1 MYCLL
6 DEVICVIVTVTLNA
20 SIDKAYYLDSPVVDG
35 TVHRV
40 SVVDNSAGGKGL
52 NASRAITTLNYP
64 VCATGFVGGNNGRY
78 LVELAHKDGITSDF
92 IYTEQETR
100 SCINILEP
108 NKQST
113 EFLEPGQPILP
124 EEFLAFKAKL
134 VQLTK
139 DAEVVTFNG
148 SIPKGISAENYKE
161 LIEETMAAGVPCIVD
176 ASGTLLTSCINALP
190 PMIPPTT
197 AESGQLLKREITTQD
212 EIIEAA
218 QELHKRGIKII
229 VVSLGAQGALMV
241 SDEGTFIAN
250 PPKIE
255 VINPVGAGDT
265 LVGSFA
271 VALAQRKP
279 TSECLTFALS
289 CATASCLS
297 IGTGR
302 FDLDVAAE
310 INIQLT
316 M

>member
-1 MYCLL
+1 M
-6 DEVICVIVTVTLNA
+6 IVTVTLNA

-108 NKQST
+108 SGQST
-113 EFLEPGQPILP
+113 EFLEPGQPVLP

-139 DAEVVTFNG
+139 EAEVVTFNG
-148 SIPKGISAENYKE
+148 SIPKGISAANYKE

-176 ASGTLLTSCINALP
+176 ASGALLTSCIDALP
-190 PMIPPTT
+190 TMIKPNTD
-197 AESGQLLKREITTQD
+197 EIGQLLGREVTTEDQV
-212 EIIEAA
+212 IEAA
-218 QELHKRGIKII
+218 QELHKRGIKIV
-229 VVSLGAQGALMV
+229 VVSLGAKGALMV
-241 SDEGTFIAN
+241 SDEGTFRAN

-255 VINPVGAGDT
+255 AINPVGAGDT

-271 VALAQRKP
+271 VALAQKKP

-297 IGTGR
+297 AGTGR
-302 FDLDVAAE
+302 FDQDVATKIQKQVTIKKIAE
-310 INIQLT
+310 
-316 M
+316 

>member
-1 MYCLL
+1 M
-6 DEVICVIVTVTLNA
+6 IVTVTLNA

-108 NKQST
+108 SRQST
-113 EFLEPGQPILP
+113 EFLEPGQPVLP

-139 DAEVVTFNG
+139 EAEVVTFNG
-148 SIPKGISAENYKE
+148 SIPKGISAANYKE

-176 ASGTLLTSCINALP
+176 ASGTLLTSCVDALP
-190 PMIPPTT
+190 TMI
-197 AESGQLLKREITTQD
+197 K
-212 EIIEAA
+212 
-218 QELHKRGIKII
+218 
-229 VVSLGAQGALMV
+229 
-241 SDEGTFIAN
+241 
-250 PPKIE
+250 
-255 VINPVGAGDT
+255 
-265 LVGSFA
+265 
-271 VALAQRKP
+271 
-279 TSECLTFALS
+279 
-289 CATASCLS
+289 
-297 IGTGR
+297 
-302 FDLDVAAE
+302 
-310 INIQLT
+310 
-316 M
+316 

>member
-1 MYCLL
+1 M
-6 DEVICVIVTVTLNA
+6 IVTVTLNA
-20 SIDKAYYLDSPVVDG
+20 SIDKAYYLNSPVIDG

-108 NKQST
+108 NGQST
-113 EFLEPGQPILP
+113 EFLEPGQPVLTKD
-124 EEFLAFKAKL
+124 FLAFKAKL
-134 VQLTK
+134 AELAK
-139 DAEVVTFNG
+139 NAEVVTFNG
-148 SIPKGISAENYKE
+148 SIPKGISTANYKE
-161 LIEETMAAGVPCIVD
+161 LIEETMAAGIPCIVD
-176 ASGTLLTSCINALP
+176 ASGSLLTSCIDVLP
-190 PMIPPTT
+190 TMIKPNTD
-197 AESGQLLKREITTQD
+197 EISQLLGRKVSTED
-212 EIIEAA
+212 EIINAA
-218 QELHKRGIKII
+218 QELYKRGIKI
-229 VVSLGAQGALMV
+229 VVISLGAQGALMA
-241 SDEGTFIAN
+241 SEEGTFRAT

-271 VALAQRKP
+271 VALAQEKP
-279 TSECLTFALS
+279 TSECLVFALS

-297 IGTGR
+297 AGTGR
-302 FDLDVAAE
+302 FDQGVAAK
-310 INIQLT
+310 IQKQVSIKKIAE
-316 M
+316 